1 MQGKMFS
8 IARQLLANGEDAD
21 DAVQETFLRLWQKR
35 EQLATHPSVEGY
47 AMQTLKNICLDKIK
61 LKKDNV
67 SIDYLEFSFSNDE
80 TYNAVQ
86 NRDSTKII
94 KRIIETL
101 PKLQK
106 MIITMRDVEEY
117 ELSEIAEITGTTV
130 AAVKVNLSR
139 ARKRVRDVFIS
150 IESHNLTGSRV

>member
-8 IARQLLANGEDAD
+8 IARQLLADEEDAG
-21 DAVQETFLRLWQKR
+21 DAVQETFLRLWQNR
-35 EQLATHPSVEGY
+35 ERLDTHPSVEGY

-67 SIDYLEFSFSNDE
+67 SIDSLEFSLSGE
-80 TYNAVQ
+80 EPYNAVQ
-86 NRDSTKII
+86 NRDSTNIV

-117 ELSEIAEITGTTV
+117 ELSEIAEITGTNV

-139 ARKRVRDVFIS
+139 ARKKVRDVFIS
-150 IESHNLTGSRV
+150 IESHNLNR